1 MPSRFAARPLPDR
14 NALARAGRNAA
25 AAALG
30 LLALTLA
37 GTLGYMAIE
46 GMRFLDALYMTVITL
61 TTVGYREVEPL
72 SDAGLVFT
80 MGLLAF
86 GVGTVFYT
94 VVQFGA
100 FLMEGRLVELW
111 SRRSTMRAIESLR
124 DHVVICG
131 FGRLGRA
138 VAEQLDASGA
148 HFVVIDPDEA
158 ARAECEARGWLAVAG
173 SALDDETLALAGIE
187 RARALVAAIGSD
199 ADNVFIALSA
209 REHNPALRI
218 HARAETTEGVR
229 RLRQAGAS
237 QVISPHQLGGVRIA
251 NAIVRPGVVEFL
263 ELSDVGTAREIDLE
277 EVRLGERSAACGVRL
292 RELAERGVRVSVV
305 AIKRGDEALRLQPG
319 PDDELCAGD
328 RVVALGDRENLA
340 KLAALADADA
350 RG

>member
-1 MPSRFAARPLPDR
+1 MSPSFASRSRPDR
-14 NALARAGRNAA
+14 HALALAGRRAGL
-25 AAALG
+25 AALG
-30 LLALTLA
+30 LLALTLV

-61 TTVGYREVEPL
+61 TTVGYREVQPL
-72 SDAGLVFT
+72 SDAGLWYT
-80 MGLLAF
+80 MALLAV
-86 GVGTVFYT
+86 GVGMVFYT
-94 VVQFGA
+94 VVQAGA
-100 FLMEGRLVELW
+100 FLMEGRLLALW
-111 SRRSTMRAIESLR
+111 SRRSTMRAIDALQG
-124 DHVVICG
+124 HVVICG

-138 VAEQLDASGA
+138 VAEQLAASGA
-148 HFVVIDPDEA
+148 AFVVIDPDPGA
-158 ARAECEARGWLAVAG
+158 QAECEARGWLVAAG
-173 SALDDETLALAGIE
+173 SALDDETLALAGIT

-209 REHNPALRI
+209 REHNAALRI
-218 HARAETTEGVR
+218 HARAETSEGVR

-277 EVRLGERSAACGVRL
+277 EVRLGEGAAACGVRL
-292 RELAERGVRVSVV
+292 RDLAARGVKVSVV

-328 RVVALGDRENLA
+328 RVVALGDRESLA
-340 KLAALADADA
+340 RLAALAESV
-350 RG
+350 

>member
-1 MPSRFAARPLPDR
+1 MSPSFASRRAPDR
-14 NALARAGRNAA
+14 HALASAGRRAA

-30 LLALTLA
+30 LLCLTLL

-61 TTVGYREVEPL
+61 TTVGYREVKPL
-72 SDAGLVFT
+72 SDVGLWYT
-80 MGLLAF
+80 MGLLAV
-86 GVGTVFYT
+86 GVGMVFYT
-94 VVQFGA
+94 VVQAGA
-100 FLMEGRLVELW
+100 FLMEGRLLELW
-111 SRRSTMRAIESLR
+111 SRRSTMRAIDALH

-138 VAEQLDASGA
+138 VAEQLAASGA
-148 HFVVIDPDEA
+148 AFVVIDPDPA
-158 ARAECEARGWLAVAG
+158 AQAECETRGWLVVAG
-173 SALDDETLALAGIE
+173 SALDDETLATAGIT
-187 RARALVAAIGSD
+187 RARALVAALGSD

-209 REHNPALRI
+209 REHNAALRI
-218 HARAETTEGVR
+218 HARAETSEGVR

-277 EVRLGERSAACGVRL
+277 EVRLSERSAACGVRL
-292 RELAERGVRVSVV
+292 RDLAGRGVRVSVV

-340 KLAALADADA
+340 RLAAMAEPA
-350 RG
+350 

>member
-1 MPSRFAARPLPDR
+1 MPPSFAPRRAPDR
-14 NALARAGRNAA
+14 HAIARAGRRAT

-30 LLALTLA
+30 LLGLTLLA
-37 GTLGYMAIE
+37 TLGYMAIE

-61 TTVGYREVEPL
+61 TTVGYREVKPL
-72 SDAGLVFT
+72 SDAGLWYT
-80 MGLLAF
+80 MALLAV
-86 GVGTVFYT
+86 GVGMVFYT
-94 VVQFGA
+94 VVQAGA
-100 FLMEGRLVELW
+100 FLMEGRLLELW
-111 SRRSTMRAIESLR
+111 SRRSTMRAIDTLS

-138 VAEQLDASGA
+138 VAEQLATSGA
-148 HFVVIDPDEA
+148 SFVVIDPDPA
-158 ARAECEARGWLAVAG
+158 AQAECEAQGWLVVAG
-173 SALDDETLALAGIE
+173 SALDDEMLAAAGIT

-218 HARAETTEGVR
+218 HARAETSEGVR

-277 EVRLGERSAACGVRL
+277 EVRLSERSAACGVRL
-292 RELAERGVRVSVV
+292 RDLAARGVRVSVV

-328 RVVALGDRENLA
+328 RVVALGDRESLA
-340 KLAALADADA
+340 RLAALAEPA
-350 RG
+350 